1 MIKYF
6 QSEDKQM
13 KINKKVVIIVVLIIT
28 LATLLYYITSIY
40 AKYLSNTQGTA
51 SISISRWN
59 LKVNNRQIKTNPDIS
74 STLTLT
80 FPRQFLYCPKH
91 NSANG

>member
-1 MIKYF
+1 
-6 QSEDKQM
+6 M
-13 KINKKVVIIVVLIIT
+13 KINKKVVIVIALIIT
-28 LATLLYYITSIY
+28 LASLLYYITQIY

-59 LKVNNRQIKTNPDIS
+59 LVVNNQQIRTNPDIS

-80 FPRQFLYCPKH
+80 FPR
-91 NSANG
+91 